1 MAKLI
6 SKTYGDALFD
16 VAVENNAVDSLDRE
30 AAAVAEIIEQ
40 NPEFLKLLKHPNIS
54 KEEKLQVVETVF
66 ASKVSAE
73 MYGFLCVLVDKDRQ
87 GSILDILDYFTARV
101 KEYRRIGV
109 IYITSALPLEA
120 GQKKK
125 IEKKV
130 LETSGYAALEP
141 HYAVD
146 KALIGG
152 LVIRIGDRVVDSSIK
167 SKLDRLT
174 RELREVQLSGM
185 SE

>member
-16 VAVENNAVDSLDRE
+16 VAVEKDAVDSLSRE
-30 AAAVAEIIEQ
+30 AEAVVGIVNQ
-40 NPEFLKLLKHPNIS
+40 NPEFMKLLRHPNITR
-54 KEEKLQVVETVF
+54 EEKLQVIEQVF
-66 ASKVSAE
+66 AARFSGE

-87 GSILDILDYFTARV
+87 GHIPEILDYFADRV

-109 IYITSALPLEA
+109 VHITSALPLQA
-120 GQKKK
+120 DQKKK

-130 LETSGYAALEP
+130 LETSGYASLEP
-141 HYAVD
+141 HYSVD
-146 KALIGG
+146 KELIGG
-152 LVIRIGDRVVDSSIK
+152 LVIRIGDRVVDSSVK

-174 RELREVQLSGM
+174 RELRAVQLTM
-185 SE
+185 